1 MIVSRKILERYWKK
15 HVWLISS
22 LLIAWFTVSLGMV
35 VIFPEYLANIKFGK
49 LPLPFWLGQQGA
61 VLSFIVIL
69 VVYAITMDRME
80 EQLRQNETCEQVKL
94 KVGA

>member
-1 MIVSRKILERYWKK
+1 MAYFEPIDCLVYCFIRHGCY
-15 HVWLISS
+15 
-22 LLIAWFTVSLGMV
+22 
-35 VIFPEYLANIKFGK
+35 FPEYLANIKFGK

-80 EQLRQNETCEQVKL
+80 EQLRQSETCEQVKL

>member
-1 MIVSRKILERYWKK
+1 MKVSHDVLKRYWQK

-35 VIFPEYLANIKFGK
+35 VIFPEYLENIMVGK

-69 VVYAITMDRME
+69 IVYAITMDRME
-80 EQLRQNETCEQVKL
+80 EQLRQNGTSEI

>member
-35 VIFPEYLANIKFGK
+35 VIFPEYLANIKFGNYHSH
-49 LPLPFWLGQQGA
+49 FG
-61 VLSFIVIL
+61 
-69 VVYAITMDRME
+69 
-80 EQLRQNETCEQVKL
+80 
-94 KVGA
+94 